1 MATLIP
7 LANVEPDLIEA
18 VLDRA
23 FGPGRHA
30 RTAYRI
36 REGTYWLEA
45 LSFAALDDDDLLVGT
60 IQVWPVAL
68 TDPAGRPHPM
78 LMVGPVAVLP
88 EHQGEG
94 YGKALMLAA
103 LEAVALTSPPGQALP
118 QVLIG
123 DEDYYGRFFGF
134 TATPTQRWHCPGP
147 FERHRLLA
155 RCTNPAVLPAEG
167 MLGPWLPAA
176 AARDLAD

>member
-7 LANVEPDLIEA
+7 LAQVDADLIEQL
-18 VLDRA
+18 LDRA
-23 FGPGRHA
+23 FGPDRQA

-36 REGTYWLEA
+36 REGMEWLDA

-60 IQVWPVAL
+60 IQIWPVGL
-68 TDPAGRPHPM
+68 HDPDGRAHPL

-94 YGKALMLAA
+94 YGKALMLASLQA
-103 LEAVALTSPPGQALP
+103 IADTSGNAPALP

-123 DEDYYGRFFGF
+123 DVEYYGMWGF
-134 TATPTQRWHCPGP
+134 SAEHSAGWHCPGP
-147 FERHRLLA
+147 NDPARLLV
-155 RCTNPAVLPAEG
+155 RCENPAVLPKKG
-167 MLGPWLPAA
+167 MLGPWEG
-176 AARDLAD
+176 